1 MKIQELENLFLKK
14 YPEGSITKQGKDF
27 LVEFNQKSKLYT
39 YKGYT
44 YQSIITKL
52 ELTDKKVIYKHDFE
66 NYKKQLDDYKKQ
78 LKNPEE
84 SMFYGFCDNTEA
96 EKIAT
101 AEIEKIENILNNCI
115 MI

>member
-1 MKIQELENLFLKK
+1 LK
-14 YPEGSITKQGKDF
+14 
-27 LVEFNQKSKLYT
+27 
-39 YKGYT
+39 
-44 YQSIITKL
+44 
-52 ELTDKKVIYKHDFE
+52 
-66 NYKKQLDDYKKQ
+66 
-78 LKNPEE
+78 PEE